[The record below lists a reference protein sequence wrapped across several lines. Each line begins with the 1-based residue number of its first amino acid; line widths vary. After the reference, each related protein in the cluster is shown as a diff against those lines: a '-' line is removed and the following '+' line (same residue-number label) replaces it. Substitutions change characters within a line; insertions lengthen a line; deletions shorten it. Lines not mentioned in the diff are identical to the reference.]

1 MAVISKEGRIAME
14 KRAVFAALSLGLAVL
29 AGPGW
34 AAEVQT
40 VEPLTFYGV
49 EMKRDAEISLKEFEK
64 YARSH
69 GQANYVLSR
78 TPFVDY
84 EGTGDVILA
93 SYETDRAAA
102 EKLAEEIPGK
112 GHVLEIRVQPVAVSE
127 KRGVAVFKL
136 PLLRTE
142 KSTSGDIWVRA
153 GKNEPQRIEKRVVLG
168 SLEPNISG
176 LFKFV
181 GFSDRESALVYC
193 LDECRRYDLV
203 SGVTS
208 PEKRISG
215 VEAAGIHRS
224 VDNLLAKEGQEACK
238 GKMTGDFIQNADKS
252 GYYRGICPVK
262 GSQPV
267 LEVRLKRDS
276 GRWQVINHAWQQ
288 R

>member
-1 MAVISKEGRIAME
+1 MGKQTRI
-14 KRAVFAALSLGLAVL
+14 VL
-29 AGPGW
+29 AGLVLSLAGLTGLTTEVR
-34 AAEVQT
+34 AADVQT
-40 VEPLTFYGV
+40 AEPLTFYGV
-49 EMKRDAEISLKEFEK
+49 EMKRDGEISLKEFKK

-69 GQANYVLSR
+69 GQANFVISK
-78 TPFVDY
+78 TPFVGY

-112 GHVLEIRVQPVAVSE
+112 GKVLEIRVQPFAVSE

-136 PLLRTE
+136 PVLRTE
-142 KSTSGDIWVRA
+142 KSTDGDIWVRA
-153 GKNEPQRIEKRVVLG
+153 GRNEPQRIEKRVVLG

-193 LDECRRYDLV
+193 LDECQRYDLV
-203 SGVTS
+203 SGNKT
-208 PEKRISG
+208 PEKKINS

-224 VDNLLAKEGQEACK
+224 VDGLLTKEGQETCK
-238 GKMTGDFIQNADKS
+238 GKMIGDFIQNADKS
-252 GYYRGICPVK
+252 GYYRGICNAK
-262 GSQPV
+262 ATEPV

-276 GRWQVINHAWQQ
+276 GRWQVINHTWQQ